1 MSEKVKTGGA
11 AFPSGESYSIGG
23 VLNQRGPLNQ
33 GMTLRDYF
41 AARAMQSEIREYG
54 GIPSK
59 DEHIFQIAKDSYQ
72 MADAMLKVRE
82 AT

>member
-41 AARAMQSEIREYG
+41 AGQAINGFVSTNNWLNDSD
-54 GIPSK
+54 PLN
-59 DEHIFQIAKDSYQ
+59 IAKRAYRI
-72 MADAMLKVRE
+72 ADAMIEARE